1 MVSRSSDSP
10 TVGLSTR
17 LFCPLLEDLLPLSV
31 DFGCSLPGDL
41 DWELLE
47 ASSLPLEAGLSLLEG
62 FASMFEKKQKLIYI
76 LWLVASRN
84 IKQDI
89 DDDTL

>member
-17 LFCPLLEDLLPLSV
+17 LFYPLLDLLPLSV

-41 DWELLE
+41 NWELLE
-47 ASSLPLEAGLSLLEG
+47 ASSLPLEADLGLLEG